1 VTKLT
6 YEDWIDHRTGPRGDL
21 DKIAS
26 GSMMVEAAAK
36 RLLVRPD
43 WETVAKVELDLA
55 TMTLA
60 AALERLVRAQAIYQ
74 AKRIDE

>member
-1 VTKLT
+1 MPMPR
-6 YEDWIDHRTGPRGDL
+6 EEWIDHRTGPHGDL

-43 WETVAKVELDLA
+43 WETAAWIELDLA
-55 TMTLA
+55 AMTLRE
-60 AALERLVRAQAIYQ
+60 ALARVERAQAIYQ
-74 AKRIDE
+74 GKRIDE